1 MTEEELIRELMI
13 WQENVP
19 LTPAQVIFVSLL
31 ITVMVI
37 IIVSV
42 SLGYFRI
49 VLNIAAFAAP
59 IARVKA
65 MGTPYILPE
74 NLTALMEAQGLQ
86 SLVSKIREAGLPLEE
101 EAYDVISLQRAID
114 LQYFREMELLER
126 SGPAVIRPYLRAY
139 LSVLEME
146 QMKRALI
153 AVHERLGP
161 SHREKILLPVGE
173 ITPSLIQK
181 ITGATGIEDLVTQMM
196 NTRFGLLLMNAIP
209 EYREQGTPLPLLL
222 LLDRSVFEELNRA
235 VRMINP
241 GDAAP
246 LLQYNNIFS
255 DISNIRIVL
264 RAKQMGIP
272 PVSLEKYLIPGGSEF
287 SPEQW
292 KKIYEYPTSEEII
305 GHLMG
310 TSYRDILGDAL
321 PAVRTAGS
329 IQPLEQTLD
338 QYLLTTAL
346 RLGTIYSLGAGPILA
361 FIVAKKYEIHNLHI
375 AFTGTYEGLPPER
388 MKKVLIMGKAA

>member
-1 MTEEELIRELMI
+1 MTEEEIIRELMT

-37 IIVSV
+37 IIISA

-49 VLNIAAFAAP
+49 VLNIAAFASP

-86 SLVSKIREAGLPLEE
+86 SLVSKLRETGLPLEDE
-101 EAYDVISLQRAID
+101 VYDVTSLQRAID
-114 LQYFREMELLER
+114 LQYFREIELLER
-126 SGPAVIRPYLRAY
+126 SGPAVIRPYLRAH

-146 QMKRALI
+146 QMKRALV
-153 AVHERLGP
+153 AVHERLDP
-161 SHREKILLPVGE
+161 SYRQKILLPVGE
-173 ITPSLIQK
+173 ITPALIQK

-209 EYREQGTPLPLLL
+209 EYREQNTPLPLLL
-222 LLDRSVFEELNRA
+222 LLDRFVFEELNRA
-235 VRMINP
+235 VRMMNP

-246 LLQYNNIFS
+246 LSQYNSIFS

-272 PVSLEKYLIPGGSEF
+272 LVSLEKYLMPGGREF

-292 KKIYEYPTSEEII
+292 KKIYEYPTPEEII
-305 GHLMG
+305 GYLMG
-310 TSYRDILGDAL
+310 TSYRDVLGDAL
-321 PAVRTAGS
+321 PAVRNAGS

-338 QYLLTTAL
+338 RYLLTTAL
-346 RLGTIYSLGAGPILA
+346 SLGTIYSLGAGPILA
-361 FIVAKKYEIHNLHI
+361 FIVAKKYEIHNIHI
-375 AFTGTYEGLPPER
+375 AFTGTHEGLPPER